1 MAYVSGI
8 VSRDEMKKLQ
18 SFGIKPE
25 CFSEDDDDDDYIE
38 ACFYVGCDVFD
49 ILTKPLGKECMYNED
64 GSERSQNKP

>member
-8 VSRDEMKKLQ
+8 VSRDEMRKLQ

-25 CFSEDDDDDDYIE
+25 CLCGANDDDYIE
-38 ACFYVGCDVFD
+38 ACFYICCDVFD

-64 GSERSQNKP
+64 GSERSQNKS